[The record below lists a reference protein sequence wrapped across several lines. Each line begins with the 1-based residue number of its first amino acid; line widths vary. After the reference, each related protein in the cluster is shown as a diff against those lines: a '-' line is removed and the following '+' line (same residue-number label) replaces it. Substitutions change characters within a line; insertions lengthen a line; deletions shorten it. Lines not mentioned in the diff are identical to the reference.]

1 MSFIFDQLL
10 FALVEAVTGETVANK
25 NVKIDKI
32 SKMRFIIMPFRII
45 YLIFNE
51 KSTLFSV

>member
-10 FALVEAVTGETVANK
+10 FAGVRLTEAVTGETVANK

-32 SKMRFIIMPFRII
+32 SKMRFIIFP
-45 YLIFNE
+45 LE
-51 KSTLFSV
+51 